1 MTVRRNLNP
10 NLVMVSLIIILL
22 NKPDLAG
29 SSLAAASP
37 AVNSTRDDPIEILS
51 SDEEEDN
58 QQQADDKADEEEE
71 EDEEEDEEEEEE
83 VEPTRP
89 AGLHTHFEHD
99 MKDILT
105 PPHSASR
112 SRSGR
117 TPATSQPES
126 PTVRLAEPVAVPE
139 VNPEEVEAVTSQK
152 AEDTQERIEEEE
164 GAEQDLQGGYPFSPL
179 AVIDTD
185 LPITEEDIPE
195 PQVPVE
201 LSTQAPEEA
210 VIDTTETIE
219 VEQPYEPEIEEPIS
233 RGPSVPLVTPA
244 VELPLDTVFPS
255 IPEAGLEAIMR
266 VFEQPDVIE
275 EAIEVEGDGIELG
288 GDVQVEVTEL
298 NEPEVMVVEDEPEV
312 VEDEPEVLGPEG
324 NFINV
329 IAETASA
336 DYSTS
341 EGQGEVEGS
350 EATPSPLDQTPVPV
364 SATDYAAIEENTQA
378 LPDPHEAPVETD
390 LAMPEVPFHRSRTPS
405 LIVEPPANPPNPD
418 IVVDAPV
425 EEPAPESADD
435 LPDPQDPIPDTHIA
449 APLSPHDMRPTLE
462 RSPSLFV
469 NIQEVE
475 MMLDPGPNEA
485 REESPVEF
493 PAHDQPAPP
502 TDLEAPIEPEDLEPR
517 DEPRSVSMEALAP
530 GEAPLEEMSGVAD
543 LQEEEGVLFPESGD
557 AAPDTLIPSP
567 LDVRRDLPLETEGS
581 EIAPS
586 LIVEPPSEPAT
597 GPPSLTGTDEETNL
611 LDIPGI
617 VVEQEE
623 EDETDVPTS
632 SNIDIPS
639 APLRATTPINEA
651 GSSSL
656 RATTPSNEAGP
667 SETQHIRFASPLR
680 HHHGHVPRH
689 TSVPPPATRVT
700 RRHTRQSSAAI
711 DAISPPVTRQ
721 NCHYRKLYMA
731 EGDMT
736 ATVLVP
742 QCTLTDH
749 EKLREEHSE
758 DRGDA
763 TPADEA
769 GARHQPICEAT
780 PRLQTVLTAKLHR
793 IVGSDI
799 FDEAQ
804 KTYLLSASDAA
815 LLPQIEEGNASA
827 SARISPVKSR
837 RSKRLSEAPSETS
850 IAEEP
855 TKHKRSVSV
864 THTASTVPEETEA
877 DAEGRYEL
885 RSKSDVPAPND
896 EIEAEEPVQ
905 DTEETEIKT
914 DDETVSP
921 TSTAQPTSTRYS
933 LRSQPDIQPD
943 DEVASESRATT
954 PTANEPTP
962 TQVTPMT
969 TRRRARE
976 SMSTAPRSSGGR
988 SIKNEDEIEAKQL
1001 STPRA
1006 KGKGKSKSPK
1016 KGKRNTDPKY
1026 IYSGDE
1032 DGDTDSDDAKKGEKE
1047 VKEEQTDRESSTE
1060 IIPYP
1065 NAGTPSS
1072 GTGRKK
1078 RKLGSS
1084 LGRIN
1089 SPWQLDTGAQD
1100 VESEGTPSRRSK
1112 KRAVE
1117 SKDDEDVPTPVEVG
1131 GAREEEKAD
1140 GGEEVPP
1147 LPQPKGWMSY
1157 IWPFKR

>member
-1 MTVRRNLNP
+1 ME
-10 NLVMVSLIIILL
+10 
-22 NKPDLAG
+22 D
-29 SSLAAASP
+29 
-37 AVNSTRDDPIEILS
+37 E
-51 SDEEEDN
+51 DEEE
-58 QQQADDKADEEEE
+58 EEEE
-71 EDEEEDEEEEEE
+71 EDEEEEE
-83 VEPTRP
+83 VEPARP
-89 AGLHTHFEHD
+89 AGLHTHFDYD

-105 PPHSASR
+105 PPHSANR
-112 SRSGR
+112 SRTGR
-117 TPATSQPES
+117 TPATGQPES
-126 PTVRLAEPVAVPE
+126 PTVRLAEPFGVPE
-139 VNPEEVEAVTSQK
+139 VNTSEEVEPVGNEE
-152 AEDTQERIEEEE
+152 AEETQERVEEDER
-164 GAEQDLQGGYPFSPL
+164 AEQDLQGGYPFSPM
-179 AVIDTD
+179 AVIDSD
-185 LPITEEDIPE
+185 LPITEENIPE

-201 LSTQAPEEA
+201 SSSQAPEE
-210 VIDTTETIE
+210 VVMETTEDVE
-219 VEQPYEPEIEEPIS
+219 VEQPYEPEIEEPVS

-244 VELPLDTVFPS
+244 VELPLDTVFPD

-275 EAIEVEGDGIELG
+275 EAVELEGDGMDLV

-298 NEPEVMVVEDEPEV
+298 EDEPEV
-312 VEDEPEVLGPEG
+312 VEDEPEVVGPEEK
-324 NFINV
+324 FIDV
-329 IAETASA
+329 VAETASA
-336 DYSTS
+336 ESSTS
-341 EGQGEVEGS
+341 DDQGEIEGS
-350 EATPSPLDQTPVPV
+350 EATPSPLDQTPIPV
-364 SATDYAAIEENTQA
+364 SATDYATIETNTQA
-378 LPDPHEAPVETD
+378 LPDPHQPPVETD
-390 LAMPEVPFHRSRTPS
+390 LATPEVPFHRSRTPS

-425 EEPAPESADD
+425 EEPVPESTDD
-435 LPDPQDPIPDTHIA
+435 LPKPQDPIPDTHIV

-530 GEAPLEEMSGVAD
+530 GEAPLEEMTGVAD
-543 LQEEEGVLFPESGD
+543 AQEEEGVLFPESGD

-567 LDVRRDLPLETEGS
+567 LDVRRDLPLVTEGS

-586 LIVEPPSEPAT
+586 LVVEPPSAPAT

-611 LDIPGI
+611 LDVPEI
-617 VVEQEE
+617 VVEQDEE
-623 EDETDVPTS
+623 EDEMDVPTS

-639 APLRATTPINEA
+639 APLRAPTPTDEA
-651 GSSSL
+651 GPSSL

-731 EGDMT
+731 EGDMS

-749 EKLREEHSE
+749 DKLREEHSA

-769 GARHQPICEAT
+769 EARDQPICEAT

-815 LLPQIEEGNASA
+815 LLPHIEEDTVGSSTSA
-827 SARISPVKSR
+827 PTSVSPVKSR
-837 RSKRLSEAPSETS
+837 RKSKRLSEAPSETA

-864 THTASTVPEETEA
+864 AHTASTVPEETEA
-877 DAEGRYEL
+877 DTEGRYEL
-885 RSKSDVPAPND
+885 RSKGDAPAPDDDDD
-896 EIEAEEPVQ
+896 EIEAEEPQ
-905 DTEETEIKT
+905 GADDTEDKT
-914 DDETVSP
+914 DDETTVSP
-921 TSTAQPTSTRYS
+921 TSTAQLTSKRYS
-933 LRSQPDIQPD
+933 LRSQPDVQT
-943 DEVASESRATT
+943 ENETASDSRATT
-954 PTANEPTP
+954 PTANDPTP

-976 SMSTAPRSSGGR
+976 SVSTAPRSSGGQF
-988 SIKNEDEIEAKQL
+988 IKIEDEVEHKEP

-1006 KGKGKSKSPK
+1006 KGKGKSSSPK
-1016 KGKRNTDPKY
+1016 KGKRDNDPKY

-1032 DGDTDSDDAKKGEKE
+1032 EDTDSDDETKDKE
-1047 VKEEQTDRESSTE
+1047 VKEIETDRESSTE

-1089 SPWQLDTGAQD
+1089 SPWQLDPGAQD
-1100 VESEGTPSRRSK
+1100 IESEGTPSRKSK

-1117 SKDDEDVPTPVEVG
+1117 SQDDADVPIPVDVG
-1131 GAREEEKAD
+1131 GTKEGEKGD
-1140 GGEEVPP
+1140 GREEVPP

>member
-1 MTVRRNLNP
+1 M
-10 NLVMVSLIIILL
+10 LL
-22 NKPDLAG
+22 NRIDLAE
-29 SSLAAASP
+29 SSSAAASP
-37 AVNSTRDDPIEILS
+37 AVNNTRDDPIEILS
-51 SDEEEDN
+51 SDEEEDD
-58 QQQADDKADEEEE
+58 QHQLGDKEDQDEDEEE
-71 EDEEEDEEEEEE
+71 EDEDEEEEEEE
-83 VEPTRP
+83 VEPARP
-89 AGLHTHFEHD
+89 AGLHTHFDYD

-105 PPHSASR
+105 PPHSANR
-112 SRSGR
+112 SRTGR
-117 TPATSQPES
+117 TPATGQPES
-126 PTVRLAEPVAVPE
+126 PTVKLAGPVGVPE
-139 VNPEEVEAVTSQK
+139 VNTSEEVEPVGNEE
-152 AEDTQERIEEEE
+152 AEETQERIEEDE
-164 GAEQDLQGGYPFSPL
+164 GAEQDLQGGYPFSPM
-179 AVIDTD
+179 AVIDSD

-195 PQVPVE
+195 PQVQVE
-201 LSTQAPEEA
+201 SATQAPGEI
-210 VIDTTETIE
+210 VIGTTEEVE
-219 VEQPYEPEIEEPIS
+219 VEQLYEPEIEEPVS

-244 VELPLDTVFPS
+244 VELPLDTVFPN

-275 EAIEVEGDGIELG
+275 EAIEVEGDGMELE

-298 NEPEVMVVEDEPEV
+298 EVEPEV
-312 VEDEPEVLGPEG
+312 VEDEPEVMGPEET
-324 NFINV
+324 FIDV
-329 IAETASA
+329 VAETASA
-336 DYSTS
+336 ESSTS
-341 EGQGEVEGS
+341 DDQGEVEGS
-350 EATPSPLDQTPVPV
+350 EATPSPLDQAPIPV
-364 SATDYAAIEENTQA
+364 SATDYATIETNTQA
-378 LPDPHEAPVETD
+378 LPDPHEPPVETD

-425 EEPAPESADD
+425 EEPVPESADD
-435 LPDPQDPIPDTHIA
+435 LPDPQDPVPDTHIV

-502 TDLEAPIEPEDLEPR
+502 TELEAPIEPEDLEPR

-530 GEAPLEEMSGVAD
+530 GEAPLDEMTGVAD
-543 LQEEEGVLFPESGD
+543 DQEEEGVLFPESGD

-586 LIVEPPSEPAT
+586 LIVEPPSAPAT

-611 LDIPGI
+611 LDVPGI
-617 VVEQEE
+617 LVEHEEEE
-623 EDETDVPTS
+623 EDEMDVPTS

-639 APLRATTPINEA
+639 APLRAPTPTDEA
-651 GSSSL
+651 GPSTL

-667 SETQHIRFASPLR
+667 SEAQHIRFASPLR

-749 EKLREEHSE
+749 DKLREEHSE

-769 GARHQPICEAT
+769 EARDQPICEST

-804 KTYLLSASDAA
+804 KTYLLTASDAA
-815 LLPQIEEGNASA
+815 LLPHIEEGDASA
-827 SARISPVKSR
+827 STSAPTSVSPVKSRR

-864 THTASTVPEETEA
+864 AHTASTVPEETEA
-877 DAEGRYEL
+877 DTEGRYEL
-885 RSKSDVPAPND
+885 RSKGDVPASNDND
-896 EIEAEEPVQ
+896 EIEAEEPQGVE
-905 DTEETEIKT
+905 DTEIKT

-921 TSTAQPTSTRYS
+921 TSTAQPTSKRYS
-933 LRSQPDIQPD
+933 LRSQPEIQP
-943 DEVASESRATT
+943 ENETASDSRATT
-954 PTANEPTP
+954 PTANDPTP

-976 SMSTAPRSSGGR
+976 SVSTAPRSSGGQF
-988 SIKNEDEIEAKQL
+988 IKIEDEAEAKGP
-1001 STPRA
+1001 STPRT
-1006 KGKGKSKSPK
+1006 KGKGKSSSPK
-1016 KGKRNTDPKY
+1016 KGKRDNDPKY

-1032 DGDTDSDDAKKGEKE
+1032 GDTDSDDETKNKE
-1047 VKEEQTDRESSTE
+1047 VKEIETDRESSTE

-1084 LGRIN
+1084 IGRIN
-1089 SPWQLDTGAQD
+1089 SPWQLEHGTQD
-1100 VESEGTPSRRSK
+1100 IESEGTPSRKSK

-1117 SKDDEDVPTPVEVG
+1117 SQDDADVPTPVDVG
-1131 GAREEEKAD
+1131 EQAGD
-1140 GGEEVPP
+1140 VGEEVPP

>member
-1 MTVRRNLNP
+1 ML
-10 NLVMVSLIIILL
+10 LIETKLS
-22 NKPDLAG
+22 G
-29 SSLAAASP
+29 SSSGAVAP

-51 SDEEEDN
+51 SDDEVDDEQRVDNPGDED
-58 QQQADDKADEEEE
+58 DE
-71 EDEEEDEEEEEE
+71 EDEEDEDEEEEE

-89 AGLHTHFEHD
+89 AGIHTHFEHD

-105 PPHSASR
+105 PPRSVSR
-112 SRSGR
+112 SRSGL
-117 TPATSQPES
+117 TPGTSQPES
-126 PTVRLAEPVAVPE
+126 PTVRLAEILTVPDI
-139 VNPEEVEAVTSQK
+139 NPEEAEVVNEEEAEV
-152 AEDTQERIEEEE
+152 TQERIEEDE
-164 GAEQDLQGGYPFSPL
+164 GTEQDLQGGYPFSPM
-179 AVIDTD
+179 AVVDSELPIIEED
-185 LPITEEDIPE
+185 LPEAKS
-195 PQVPVE
+195 PVE
-201 LSTQAPEEA
+201 PSIQAPEE
-210 VIDTTETIE
+210 VVTGTTDEIE
-219 VEQPYEPEIEEPIS
+219 VEQSYEPEVGEPVS

-244 VELPLDTVFPS
+244 VELPSDTIFPN

-275 EAIEVEGDGIELG
+275 EAIEVEGDDVELEG
-288 GDVQVEVTEL
+288 EAQVEVTEL
-298 NEPEVMVVEDEPEV
+298 EEDPEDIVAQETFIDVV
-312 VEDEPEVLGPEG
+312 
-324 NFINV
+324 
-329 IAETASA
+329 AETASA
-336 DYSTS
+336 GFSAS

-350 EATPSPLDQTPVPV
+350 EATPSPLDQTPIPV
-364 SATDYAAIEENTQA
+364 SATDYATIETNTQA
-378 LPDPHEAPVETD
+378 LPDPHEAPIETD
-390 LAMPEVPFHRSRTPS
+390 LAMPDVPYHRSRTPS

-418 IVVDAPV
+418 IVIDAPV
-425 EEPAPESADD
+425 EEPVPESADD
-435 LPDPQDPIPDTHIA
+435 LPDPQDPVPDTHIA

-462 RSPSLFV
+462 RSPSLIV

-475 MMLDPGPNEA
+475 KMLDPGPNEA
-485 REESPVEF
+485 REESPVDF
-493 PAHDQPAPP
+493 PEHDQPAPP

-530 GEAPLEEMSGVAD
+530 GEAPGEEMTGATD
-543 LQEEEGVLFPESGD
+543 LQEEEGILFPESGA
-557 AAPDTLIPSP
+557 AAPDTHIPSP

-597 GPPSLTGTDEETNL
+597 GPPSLTGEDEETDL
-611 LDIPGI
+611 LDVPEI
-617 VVEQEE
+617 VLEQEE
-623 EDETDVPTS
+623 GEDEMDVPTS
-632 SNIDIPS
+632 SNIDVPS
-639 APLRATTPINEA
+639 APLRGPTLTKEA
-651 GSSSL
+651 GPSSL
-656 RATTPSNEAGP
+656 RATTPSNEAGSP
-667 SETQHIRFASPLR
+667 ENQHIRFASPLR

-731 EGDMT
+731 EGDMS

-749 EKLREEHSE
+749 EKLQEEHSE

-763 TPADEA
+763 RPADEA
-769 GARHQPICEAT
+769 EARHQPICEAT

-804 KTYLLSASDAA
+804 KTYLLSASHAA
-815 LLPQIEEGNASA
+815 LLPNIEDGNAGA
-827 SARISPVKSR
+827 STSMPADISPVKSR

-855 TKHKRSVSV
+855 KKHKRSVSV
-864 THTASTVPEETEA
+864 THTASILPEETEA
-877 DAEGRYEL
+877 DMEEGYEL
-885 RSKSDVPAPND
+885 RSKTDVPALND

-905 DTEETEIKT
+905 GADDTEVKT

-921 TSTAQPTSTRYS
+921 TSTTQAPSPKRYS
-933 LRSQPDIQPD
+933 LRSQTGIQA
-943 DEVASESRATT
+943 ESEIASESRATT
-954 PTANEPTP
+954 PTATEPTP

-976 SMSTAPRSSGGR
+976 SMSAAPLSSGGP
-988 SIKNEDEIEAKQL
+988 SMKIEDEAEPKSP

-1016 KGKRNTDPKY
+1016 KGKRDTDPKY
-1026 IYSGDE
+1026 VYSGDE
-1032 DGDTDSDDAKKGEKE
+1032 DEDTDSEDEKKGEKE

-1065 NAGTPSS
+1065 SAGTPSS

-1089 SPWQLDTGAQD
+1089 SPWQLGPETPD
-1100 VESEGTPSRRSK
+1100 VETEETPSRRSK

-1117 SKDDEDVPTPVEVG
+1117 SKDDEDIPIPMAVG
-1131 GAREEEKAD
+1131 AKQEGAEAKD
-1140 GGEEVPP
+1140 GVQEMPP

>member
-1 MTVRRNLNP
+1 M
-10 NLVMVSLIIILL
+10 
-22 NKPDLAG
+22 
-29 SSLAAASP
+29 
-37 AVNSTRDDPIEILS
+37 
-51 SDEEEDN
+51 
-58 QQQADDKADEEEE
+58 
-71 EDEEEDEEEEEE
+71 
-83 VEPTRP
+83 
-89 AGLHTHFEHD
+89 
-99 MKDILT
+99 
-105 PPHSASR
+105 
-112 SRSGR
+112 
-117 TPATSQPES
+117 SQPES
-126 PTVRLAEPVAVPE
+126 PTVRLAEPVPVPE
-139 VNPEEVEAVTSQK
+139 VNSEDVEPVGNEE
-152 AEDTQERIEEEE
+152 AEETQERIEENE
-164 GAEQDLQGGYPFSPL
+164 GAEQDLQGGYPFSPM

-185 LPITEEDIPE
+185 PPTTEEDLPE

-201 LSTQAPEEA
+201 SATQAPEE
-210 VIDTTETIE
+210 VVMETTEEVE

-244 VELPLDTVFPS
+244 VELTLDTVFPN

-275 EAIEVEGDGIELG
+275 EAVEVEGDGMELE
-288 GDVQVEVTEL
+288 GDDQVEVTEL
-298 NEPEVMVVEDEPEV
+298 EDEFEV
-312 VEDEPEVLGPEG
+312 VEDEPEGMRPEET
-324 NFINV
+324 FIDV
-329 IAETASA
+329 DAETASA
-336 DYSTS
+336 ESSTS
-341 EGQGEVEGS
+341 EVQGEVEGS
-350 EATPSPLDQTPVPV
+350 EATPSPLEQTPIPV
-364 SATDYAAIEENTQA
+364 SATDYATIETNTQA
-378 LPDPHEAPVETD
+378 LPDPHQPPVETD
-390 LAMPEVPFHRSRTPS
+390 LAMPDVPFHRSRTPS
-405 LIVEPPANPPNPD
+405 LIVEPPTNPPNPD

-425 EEPAPESADD
+425 EENAPGSADD
-435 LPDPQDPIPDTHIA
+435 LPDPQDPVPDTHIV

-475 MMLDPGPNEA
+475 MMLDPGPNET

-530 GEAPLEEMSGVAD
+530 GEAPLEEMTGVAD
-543 LQEEEGVLFPESGD
+543 AQEEEGVLFPETGD
-557 AAPDTLIPSP
+557 AAPDALIPSP
-567 LDVRRDLPLETEGS
+567 LDVRRDLPLDTDAS
-581 EIAPS
+581 DIAPS
-586 LIVEPPSEPAT
+586 LIVEPPSAPAT

-611 LDIPGI
+611 LGVPETMVD
-617 VVEQEE
+617 QDDE
-623 EDETDVPTS
+623 EDEMDVPTS

-639 APLRATTPINEA
+639 APLRAPTPTNEA
-651 GSSSL
+651 GPSSL
-656 RATTPSNEAGP
+656 RATTPSKEAGP

-731 EGDMT
+731 EGAMT

-749 EKLREEHSE
+749 DKLREEHSE

-769 GARHQPICEAT
+769 EARDQPICEAT
-780 PRLQTVLTAKLHR
+780 PRLQTVFTAKLHR

-799 FDEAQ
+799 FDEAS
-804 KTYLLSASDAA
+804 KTYLLGATDAA
-815 LLPQIEEGNASA
+815 LLPHLEEGDASA
-827 SARISPVKSR
+827 SNSAPVSVSPVKSRR

-850 IAEEP
+850 IAEAP
-855 TKHKRSVSV
+855 TQHKRSASV
-864 THTASTVPEETEA
+864 AHTASTVQEETEA
-877 DAEGRYEL
+877 ETEGRYEL
-885 RSKSDVPAPND
+885 RSKGEVPAPNDDDD

-905 DTEETEIKT
+905 GADDTEIKT
-914 DDETVSP
+914 DDETTVSP
-921 TSTAQPTSTRYS
+921 TSTAQPTSKRYS
-933 LRSQPDIQPD
+933 LRSQPEIQP
-943 DEVASESRATT
+943 ENETASDSRATT
-954 PTANEPTP
+954 PTANDLTP
-962 TQVTPMT
+962 AQTTPMT

-976 SMSTAPRSSGGR
+976 SMSTAPRSSGGP
-988 SIKNEDEIEAKQL
+988 SIKLEDEVEGKDL
-1001 STPRA
+1001 STPRSKG
-1006 KGKGKSKSPK
+1006 KGKGKSKSPT
-1016 KGKRNTDPKY
+1016 KGKRDTDPKY

-1032 DGDTDSDDAKKGEKE
+1032 EDTDSDDETKEKE
-1047 VKEEQTDRESSTE
+1047 VVKEEQTDRESSTE

-1065 NAGTPSS
+1065 NSGTPSS

-1089 SPWQLDTGAQD
+1089 SPWQLEPGTQD
-1100 VESEGTPSRRSK
+1100 IESEGTPSRKSK

-1117 SKDDEDVPTPVEVG
+1117 SKDDEDVPTPVDVG
-1131 GAREEEKAD
+1131 GTEEGEKAD
-1140 GGEEVPP
+1140 GGEELPH